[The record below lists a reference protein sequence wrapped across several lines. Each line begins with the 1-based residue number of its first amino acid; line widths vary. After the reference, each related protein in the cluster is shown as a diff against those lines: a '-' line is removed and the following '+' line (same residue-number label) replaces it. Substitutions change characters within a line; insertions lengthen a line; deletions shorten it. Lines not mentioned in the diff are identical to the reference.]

1 MSSQSDLPNEWASAH
16 FDGES
21 SELEAGN
28 QLTESAEAFDAWQ
41 QLGDAIRAIPVQEC
55 DLSAEIRAEIQTV
68 PAAAAA
74 AAERRGSTALQWVA
88 VVTSLA
94 ATIMVG
100 INMYLESQL
109 QNTLASLA
117 PVQDWQV
124 LVVHVPDTEM
134 PSDLLDRHG
143 MHLKSL
149 SDSETALRPAG
160 PEQLELVLA
169 SAEMSDRLQE
179 AVASGSGM
187 ITELNPRNIGNL
199 TREELLS
206 KCAESLTSNTRS
218 DEHFA
223 SIQVLVADNQLQH
236 ESVAA
241 PGEDRIAEYVSSG
254 RRQPVVVVLVRDK
267 SIKTPQFNW
276 LPPIRR
282 DNRT

>member
-1 MSSQSDLPNEWASAH
+1 MTSQSDLPDEWLSAH
-16 FDGES
+16 FDGEAT
-21 SELEAGN
+21 ELKADN
-28 QLTESAEAFDAWQ
+28 CQIESAEAFDTWC
-41 QLGDAIRAIPVQEC
+41 QLGDALRAIPVQEC
-55 DLSAEIRAEIQTV
+55 DLTAGIRAEIETV
-68 PAAAAA
+68 PAAAKK
-74 AAERRGSTALQWVA
+74 RGSTALQWVA

-143 MHLKSL
+143 MQLRSL
-149 SDSETALRPAG
+149 SDSEALKPAG
-160 PEQLELVLA
+160 PDQLELVLA

-179 AVASGSGM
+179 AVANGSGM
-187 ITELNPRNIGNL
+187 VTELNPRNIGNL

-206 KCAESLTSNTRS
+206 RCAESLASNTRS

-223 SIQVLVADNQLQH
+223 SIQVLVADSQPMLKSAS
-236 ESVAA
+236 E
-241 PGEDRIAEYVSSG
+241 PGDDRVAEYVSSG

-267 SIKTPQFNW
+267 DVKTPQLNW
-276 LPPIRR
+276 LLPIQR
-282 DNRT
+282 DTRS